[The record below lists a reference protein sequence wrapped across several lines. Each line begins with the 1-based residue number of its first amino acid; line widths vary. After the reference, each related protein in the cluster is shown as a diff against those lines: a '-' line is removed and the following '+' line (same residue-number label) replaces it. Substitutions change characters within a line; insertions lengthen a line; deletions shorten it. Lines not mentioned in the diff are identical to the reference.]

1 MNQPAKIDQDERT
14 SALGLFHYARSY
26 WHSGEALAVAKVNVT
41 HPQAPMSFLFYHAI
55 ELYLKAYLRG
65 VGKTVNDLRKIS
77 HNVIG
82 LSDAAKEDGLAIADD
97 VMETLRIM
105 DGDDNVMRSR
115 YITTGSFTAASEDA
129 LSRSCKFLDGLVGAE
144 LSKRGL
150 PIRLSEPIVSKVA
163 ESDHLADI
171 ESDLDSLSRK
181 EREIISYLLHHN
193 LRLFTADADGGY
205 ASTLLARDIIRV
217 ALRQGQVYSPSDV
230 PMEVPRP
237 IWALLQKHRER
248 FPYSGNGHDPDPW
261 RVGIYDRI

>member
-1 MNQPAKIDQDERT
+1 MNQPVTTDQDERT

-26 WHSGEALAVAKVNVT
+26 WHSGEALALVKVKVT

-65 VGKTVNDLRKIS
+65 VGKAVNDLKKIS

-82 LSDAAKEDGLAIADD
+82 LSDAAKENGLAIADD

-115 YITTGSFTAASEDA
+115 YITTGAFTAASEDA

-150 PIRLSEPIVSKVA
+150 PIRLSEPIVKEAALSEAMA
-163 ESDHLADI
+163 EI
-171 ESDLDSLSRK
+171 ESDFDTLNEK
-181 EREIISYLLHHN
+181 EREILAYLLHHN
-193 LRLFTADADGGY
+193 ERLFSAAGDGGY
-205 ASTLLARDIIRV
+205 ASTLIARGMV
-217 ALRQGQVYSPSDV
+217 ADATRPGQVYHFSDV

-237 IWALLQKHRER
+237 VWALLKKHREK
-248 FPYSGNGHDPDPW
+248 FPYNGNEDGPYPW
-261 RVGIYDRI
+261 RVHWMVR